1 MRSNV
6 MKSLLSLILG
16 VGLAVFLFIG
26 LLAGVT
32 WALSTT
38 GQHRFANLD
47 EKPLWTSKPVRVDP
61 ASQSLVRLA
70 AAPVP
75 PAFQAMAVDIP
86 EHEEAEMRMAATPKP
101 DVDDT
106 ITGAIGTGPMMD
118 LAGTPH
124 AEWCFRQYR
133 SYRVEDNSYQP
144 YSGPRRQCGSPYMEQ
159 QAPTGG
165 GFHDIAQSG
174 VSPEGAIQAPVRPE
188 NAHAEWC
195 LGRYNSYRPSDNTYQ
210 PYHGPRRPCV
220 SPFD

>member
-16 VGLAVFLFIG
+16 VGLAVFLFIC

-32 WALSTT
+32 WALSMK

-47 EKPLWTSKPVRVDP
+47 EKPLWTSRPVRVDP

-86 EHEEAEMRMAATPKP
+86 EHEEAEIRMASTPTP
-101 DVDDT
+101 DEPGVDDT
-106 ITGAIGTGPMMD
+106 ITGAIGTDRMID

-133 SYRVEDNSYQP
+133 SYRAEDDSYQP
-144 YSGPRRQCGSPYMEQ
+144 YGGPRRQ
-159 QAPTGG
+159 
-165 GFHDIAQSG
+165 
-174 VSPEGAIQAPVRPE
+174 
-188 NAHAEWC
+188 
-195 LGRYNSYRPSDNTYQ
+195 
-210 PYHGPRRPCV
+210 
-220 SPFD
+220 